1 MTTDTSQTAATQLI
15 DVKGTSFAYREF
27 GAPSAIPLVFLHHLT
42 ATLDDW
48 DPAVL
53 DGLAATRRVII
64 FDNRGVGRSGGVT
77 PDSVAAMARDAAAFL
92 DAKGL
97 KQVDLLGYSLGGFVA
112 QLLAVTRPALVRRL
126 ILAGTGPAGG
136 EGISDVEAVL
146 TGAMQ
151 KGAAQGRH
159 PKSFLF
165 FSPTSSSQRAGQE
178 FLTRLAARKQDLD
191 TAASKETIQAQVK
204 AIAVWGSPSSAKEV
218 DLGAI
223 RQPAL
228 VVNGNHDIMV
238 PTSNSIVLFEKL
250 GNAQLSLYPD
260 SGHGALFQ
268 HSRSF
273 VEQVGRFLD

>member
-64 FDNRGVGRSGGVT
+64 FDNRGVVRSGGVT